1 VELGGWS
8 RPVETIET
16 ANAPWNANFEA
27 LESDALED
35 LGLRQGIQ
43 ITGIDKSFLR
53 GSGMR
58 DGFVVTRID
67 GRPVETMDDVNKVIE
82 TAIKSGDRGVL
93 IEGVYP
99 SGEHGYYGVSLP
111 RH

>member
-1 VELGGWS
+1 
-8 RPVETIET
+8 
-16 ANAPWNANFEA
+16 
-27 LESDALED
+27 

-43 ITGIDKSFLR
+43 ITGIRQSLLR
-53 GSGMR
+53 GSGIR

-67 GRPVETMDDVNKVIE
+67 GRPVASMADVNKALASAVN
-82 TAIKSGDRGVL
+82 SGDRGVL

-111 RH
+111 QN